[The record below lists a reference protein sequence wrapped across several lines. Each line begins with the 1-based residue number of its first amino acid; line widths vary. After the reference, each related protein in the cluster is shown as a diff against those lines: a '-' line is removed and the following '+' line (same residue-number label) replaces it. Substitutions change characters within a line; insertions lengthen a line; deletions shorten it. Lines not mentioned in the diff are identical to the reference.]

1 VLRFRF
7 REPGLALMP
16 EIREIQDA
24 DLLGQVMA
32 SIKQADTPD
41 AVRQVW
47 AH

>member
-1 VLRFRF
+1 
-7 REPGLALMP
+7 MP
-16 EIREIQDA
+16 EIRQIQDA

-47 AH
+47 AKR